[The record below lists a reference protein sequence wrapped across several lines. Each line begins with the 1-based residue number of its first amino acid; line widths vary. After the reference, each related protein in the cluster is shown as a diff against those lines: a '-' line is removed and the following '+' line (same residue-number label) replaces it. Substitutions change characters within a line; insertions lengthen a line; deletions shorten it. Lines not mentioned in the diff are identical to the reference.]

1 METRSVELT
10 VPADPANFDSETK
23 VWKMCELL
31 YFLKALYSFVT
42 QDLFTYLL

>member
-23 VWKMCELL
+23 VWKMGLISFCEIPF
-31 YFLKALYSFVT
+31 FLKRII
-42 QDLFTYLL
+42 